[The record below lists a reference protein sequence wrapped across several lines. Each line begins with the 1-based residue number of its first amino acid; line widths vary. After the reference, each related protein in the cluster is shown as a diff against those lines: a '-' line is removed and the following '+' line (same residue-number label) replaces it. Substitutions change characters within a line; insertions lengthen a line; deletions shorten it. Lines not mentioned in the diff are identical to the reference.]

1 MPFAPRALNWLAYDN
16 GMSGS
21 LRSPKFL
28 RSETEQKLQIYKKR
42 QAKFDL
48 PLKGG
53 KDEIKCKMAI

>member
-1 MPFAPRALNWLAYDN
+1 
-16 GMSGS
+16 MSGS